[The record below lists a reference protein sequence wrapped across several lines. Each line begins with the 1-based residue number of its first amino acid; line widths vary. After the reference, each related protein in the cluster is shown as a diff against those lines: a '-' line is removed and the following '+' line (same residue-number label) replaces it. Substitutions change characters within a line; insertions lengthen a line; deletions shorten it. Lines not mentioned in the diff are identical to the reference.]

1 MKTTKHALAAAASI
15 ALLSACGGSGDGGA
29 MDMQMGPNPDFG
41 KNYNPIAA
49 LGTNNWS
56 TSDVVNASGNFAW
69 FANEIVGN
77 NFTPTTQTDPSAV
90 YNGSMTITRVV
101 PTTNNL
107 NGEVYYGRMQ
117 MDVNF
122 ANSAVTGAVGNFG
135 LITVTSTPGGAL
147 SNVSGSGTIS
157 GTLDTSGLIDSTMIG
172 SLAGTAMTGNMTGE
186 FFTHTDTGRELITG
200 GGSANIGSAQDA
212 GVVFLLTK

>member
-1 MKTTKHALAAAASI
+1 
-15 ALLSACGGSGDGGA
+15 

-122 ANSAVTGAVGNFG
+122 ANSAVTGAVGN
-135 LITVTSTPGGAL
+135 
-147 SNVSGSGTIS
+147 
-157 GTLDTSGLIDSTMIG
+157 TSGLIDSTMIG

-200 GGSANIGSAQDA
+200 GGSANIGSSQ
-212 GVVFLLTK
+212 GRPSIHRR